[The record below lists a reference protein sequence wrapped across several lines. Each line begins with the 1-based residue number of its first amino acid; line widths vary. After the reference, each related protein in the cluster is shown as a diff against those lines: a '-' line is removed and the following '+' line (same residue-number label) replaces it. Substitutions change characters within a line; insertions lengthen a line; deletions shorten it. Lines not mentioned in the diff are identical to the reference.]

1 MALSIDRID
10 HVVLNCRDVE
20 TTVAWYQRVL
30 GMQREEFGEYR
41 HTALKF
47 GRQKFNVRPS
57 GAKEWVSSPNDG
69 PGALDLCFITR
80 QPVDSVVQHL
90 SSCDVKIVM
99 GPTEQ
104 IGALGTMTSV
114 YCKDPD
120 GNLIE
125 IASYP
130 SER

>member
-30 GMQREEFGEYR
+30 GMQREEFGDYR

-57 GAKEWVSSPNDG
+57 GAKDWVSAPNDA
-69 PGALDLCFITR
+69 PGALDLCFITQ
-80 QPVDSVVQHL
+80 QPPAAVVEHL
-90 SSCDVKIVM
+90 KACDVEIVM
-99 GPTEQ
+99 GPTPKT
-104 IGALGTMTSV
+104 GALGLMTSV
-114 YCKDPD
+114 YCNDPD

-130 SER
+130 AER

>member
-30 GMQREEFGEYR
+30 GMQREEFGDYR

-57 GAKEWVSSPNDG
+57 GATDWVSAPNDA
-69 PGALDLCFITR
+69 PGALDLCFITT
-80 QPVDSVVQHL
+80 QPPDAVVQHL
-90 SSCDVKIVM
+90 KACDVKIVM
-99 GPTEQ
+99 GPTAKT
-104 IGALGTMTSV
+104 GALGSMTSA
-114 YCKDPD
+114 YCNYPD
-120 GNLIE
+120 ANLNAIRRC
-125 IASYP
+125 AD
-130 SER
+130 

>member
-1 MALSIDRID
+1 MGFVVDRID

-20 TTVAWYQRVL
+20 ATVAWYQRVL
-30 GMQREEFGEYR
+30 GMEREEFGADR

-57 GAKEWVSSPNDG
+57 GAPNWWSVKNDA
-69 PGALDLCFITR
+69 PGALDLCFITT
-80 QPVDSVVQHL
+80 QPSGSVVEHL
-90 SSCDVKIVM
+90 GACGVEVAM
-99 GPTEQ
+99 GPSQQT
-104 IGALGTMTSV
+104 GALGPMTSV
-114 YCKDPD
+114 YCHDPD

-130 SER
+130 DK